1 LTSALLLGGT
11 ELVKKRTAL
20 SSTLFIALL
29 AFSLLLML
37 IATLLTYTA
46 SHVSTELLIDEVR
59 KRMEASAVAASHL
72 VSLDRLEEIQV
83 KEDAFSAEGEELR
96 SSLISFADEM
106 NLLFVYYIRL
116 MPDGSEEFVIDN
128 DTNPATATYPGVKRV
143 SVNASLSAAG
153 GQVSST
159 DVSEVENFD
168 YEAFSEYFVLTEEID
183 DISFIS
189 AYAPIYDET
198 GRVAYLA
205 GVDGLRYNLHA
216 QEQHMAVLTGVH
228 IATLIATCLFAG
240 ICLMLFIRRARQ
252 SEDASRAKS
261 QFLSSMSHE
270 IRTPL
275 NTIIGMTDI
284 ALRGGAAE
292 KTEYLNRIHYA
303 SNHLLMV
310 VNDILD
316 MSKMQEN
323 KFSISPADF
332 SFDTMIAALK
342 DGFGPSLEKG
352 ELTFQYEKDA
362 SIPAYLY
369 GDNVRLAQVLM
380 NLISNAQKFTPK
392 GGTVELKAALVS
404 RDGNHLRLGFS
415 VRDTGIGISPADQ
428 ERIFNPFEQADKST
442 TRKYGGTGLG
452 LAISQNIV
460 KAMGGRLGLTSEPNV
475 GSIFFF
481 EVNMEVGSDLSDRAA
496 DEKTLAG
503 KADFTGKT
511 ILIVDDMEINRD
523 IVTAMLE
530 ETGATLLEAEDGQ
543 TAVEMFEQQETID
556 VILMDVQMPRM
567 DGLTATRTIRAIG
580 TPRALTVPI
589 IAMTANAMPED
600 AEACLAAGMNSH
612 IGKPID
618 WDKLLQR
625 LRIYL

>member
-1 LTSALLLGGT
+1 
-11 ELVKKRTAL
+11 VKKRTAL
-20 SSTLFIALL
+20 SSTLFIVLL
-29 AFSLLLML
+29 VFSLLLML
-37 IATLLTYTA
+37 IATLLA
-46 SHVSTELLIDEVR
+46 HNVSHVSAELLIDEVR
-59 KRMEASAVAASHL
+59 ERLEASAVAASHL
-72 VSLDRLEEIQV
+72 VSLERLEEIQV

-96 SSLISFADEM
+96 SRLISFADEM

-128 DTNPATATYPGVKRV
+128 DTDPIKAAYPGKKRI
-143 SVNASLSAAG
+143 SVNASLKAAE
-153 GQVSST
+153 GQVIST
-159 DVSEVENFD
+159 DLSEVEGYDF
-168 YEAFSEYFVLTEEID
+168 EAFSEYFVLTEEIA

-189 AYAPIYDET
+189 AFAPIYDET

-228 IATLIATCLFAG
+228 IATLIATSLFAG
-240 ICLMLFIRRARQ
+240 ICLMLFLRRARQ

-303 SNHLLMV
+303 SNHLLTV

-332 SFDTMIAALK
+332 SFDTMIAALEDSFDPNMAK
-342 DGFGPSLEKG
+342 K
-352 ELTFQYEKDA
+352 ELTFLCERDP
-362 SIPAYLY
+362 SIPVYLY
-369 GDNVRLAQVLM
+369 GDNQRLAQVLM
-380 NLISNAQKFTPK
+380 NLLSNALKFTPK
-392 GGTVELKAALVS
+392 GGTVELKATLVS

-415 VRDTGIGISPADQ
+415 VRDTGIGISPTDQ
-428 ERIFNPFEQADKST
+428 KRIFNPFEQADKST

-452 LAISQNIV
+452 LAISQTIV
-460 KAMGGRLGLTSEPNV
+460 KAMGGTLELTSEPNV

-481 EVNMEVGSDLSDRAA
+481 EVNMEVGTDLSESPP
-496 DEKTLAG
+496 DEETPAG
-503 KADFTGKT
+503 QVDFSGKT

-530 ETGATLLEAEDGQ
+530 ETGATILEAEDGQ
-543 TAVEMFEQQETID
+543 IAVEMFEKQETID

-567 DGLTATRTIRAIG
+567 DGLTATRTIRDIG
-580 TPRALTVPI
+580 TPRALSVPI
-589 IAMTANAMPED
+589 IAMTANAMRED
-600 AEACLAAGMNSH
+600 VEACLAAGMNSH

-618 WDKLLQR
+618 WDTLLYR
-625 LRIYL
+625 LRQVLNHN